1 MNRRAHSFRFL
12 LFVVVAAGGVGVA
25 GPRPATAAGTGPAAA
40 APTDNARPGRV
51 RFEMAETKFNLGR
64 FEEAAVDY
72 QAAYEAEPLP
82 AFLFNIGQCYRNLG
96 NYERAQFYFRRYVQ
110 LDPRS
115 PNRADAEQLIAEM
128 DRMTAGNQATAVPT
142 SGSLPSLAAPAAA
155 GAGGDDARAHAFAP
169 TVARTSDTGAAPK
182 PLYRRPWVWI
192 GGAAVVAAAVAVGV
206 VLVRDDRQPS
216 LPAIDAR

>member
-1 MNRRAHSFRFL
+1 MCRRAP
-12 LFVVVAAGGVGVA
+12 A
-25 GPRPATAAGTGPAAA
+25 RPPDGAAA
-40 APTDNARPGRV
+40 SDDARPGRV

-128 DRMTAGNQATAVPT
+128 DRMAAGT
-142 SGSLPSLAAPAAA
+142 GRLRCRRRRRCRRWLPRPAA
-155 GAGGDDARAHAFAP
+155 
-169 TVARTSDTGAAPK
+169 
-182 PLYRRPWVWI
+182 
-192 GGAAVVAAAVAVGV
+192 
-206 VLVRDDRQPS
+206 VRGR
-216 LPAIDAR
+216 